1 MQAAAAAPIERLPGE
16 VVARVF
22 FFVDPKT
29 LMMTIPSVSGRFE
42 QGVEVLGLCARLPM
56 GRGSGGRWARRWR
69 KYSFWPWAER
79 GATAMWRGGRCSVA
93 TRRFARRGG
102 TSARSS
108 WHRSG
113 LTLAGRAQKDLG
125 DHNLGHENPMPRPT
139 R

>member
-16 VVARVF
+16 VVARVL

-42 QGVEVLGLCARLPM
+42 QGVEVLGLRARLPM

-79 GATAMWRGGRCSVA
+79 GATAMWRGGVVWWPHAGLHGVA
-93 TRRFARRGG
+93 ARLLGAHG
-102 TSARSS
+102 TDPA
-108 WHRSG
+108 
-113 LTLAGRAQKDLG
+113 
-125 DHNLGHENPMPRPT
+125 
-139 R
+139 